1 MPASSSENIGQ
12 IEESLKSSLA
22 GEESLDSQLLSSSKQ
37 VLLHKIDFKP
47 AEKPYSLQVDSLRAK
62 YIPLNQFKK
71 YSTEQNGSNKQKEG
85 SRMNGEGDGD
95 SLPTPKV
102 VLYPEEK
109 VQLEWRKMQKIGA
122 GLVNMGNTCF
132 LNSTLQCLTYTA
144 PLVNFCLSNEHSTT
158 CKQAGFCM
166 MCELQRHVKRCY
178 ENSGNAI
185 KPQSVL
191 QKLRMIAKHMHWG
204 RQEDAHEFLRY
215 VVDAMQRSCLNGHNK
230 LDKFSKETTVV
241 NQIFGGFLRSQVQ
254 CMRCKE
260 MSNTYD
266 PFLDVSL
273 DIKAV
278 QTLEKALEKYVHP
291 ETLDNDNA
299 YMCTKCKQKVPAHKR
314 FSIHKAPNILTISLK
329 RFDYNRLM
337 GKVSRHIQFPE
348 KLNLR
353 PYMSYRQGEK
363 VMYQL
368 YAVLVHSGFSCNSGH
383 YYCYVKSPSQIWYCM
398 NDSMVQQVSA
408 TRVLSCEAY
417 LLFYIKSKP
426 SLMSSKSIPRPL
438 NNKTP
443 VIGPSLPPNH
453 TINNKKFRVN
463 GVISG
468 PSNDLGSS
476 VARKHHSSSSL
487 SSSTQVHKST
497 SEPSLSTPLPDK
509 RDRVAF
515 GIKPQT
521 YVKQQS
527 ATEDKPRI
535 VMQIKNGKVTT
546 FEKSPNGKS
555 KIVKDSDQVK
565 SLLVPYGDDSESDS
579 ENTNSA
585 TKGKKTE
592 TKSSSV
598 KKEDKKF
605 GLPLFSQKNIRRHL
619 DDSAVVFDKKL
630 NATTSVPGN
639 ANLLDTKGHGG
650 EDSKNHR
657 LDGLN
662 LMVSPSKDLTLQFS
676 DKSAFSPGKRILG
689 DNPSISCVT
698 NLVPAGSSKVNSTT
712 NWQVFNQD
720 SAPSPSVGSSSSRD
734 SVNSTT
740 EWTVMGNKDMTV
752 YPKVPERQFPG
763 WKVQGNEKVWEEG
776 NNKSSLSSPDTRR
789 ASEECAEGL
798 RTVCDKSD
806 DKCTTETQSNSS
818 SDMVSSKSSTMNQIS
833 EAMDDKSVD
842 ISDKQS
848 LLSESLSV
856 CSDGKQSIQ
865 KKHKKHKKHKKE
877 HKDFKYQELVHD
889 SDSSGRVKKHKKKKH
904 KLKKELKSTDH
915 GIDKKR
921 FINGEKEEEEKGPHK
936 KSESESEDSEEFVW
950 VEKTKDSFKGPC
962 GDDKTSENKVPV
974 QSWDHHIKDGYK
986 RPNNG
991 PSGDAKSGQYWDGTK
1006 KARVADELEKSSNH
1020 VYGSSVVSWNGGKS
1034 SLDLEADR
1042 ERERKRA
1049 WSDAYDEEFDR
1060 GKVKKVKKN
1069 YADFNFLPNNNFQ
1082 KMQDDRNQDR
1092 NRWKG
1097 SHEGSS
1103 HYNNGYNNGTN
1114 GSHHK
1119 SSNGPHFHSYH
1130 SEHRHRDNNRS
1141 YFQHTGHSSSAKYH
1155 KH

>member
-12 IEESLKSSLA
+12 IEETLKSSLV
-22 GEESLDSQLLSSSKQ
+22 GEESLDCQILSSSKQ

-426 SLMSSKSIPRPL
+426 SQMSSKSIPRPL
-438 NNKTP
+438 NK

-453 TINNKKFRVN
+453 TINKKFKVN

-468 PSNDLGSS
+468 PCSDVGAS
-476 VARKHHSSSSL
+476 VARKNNSSSSL
-487 SSSTQVHKST
+487 SSSTQVQKST
-497 SEPSLSTPLPDK
+497 STQSLSTPLPDK

-521 YVKQQS
+521 SVKQQ
-527 ATEDKPRI
+527 TEDKPRI

-555 KIVKDSDQVK
+555 KIVKDSDQMK

-579 ENTNSA
+579 ENTNSI

-592 TKSSSV
+592 TKSSSI
-598 KKEDKKF
+598 KKDIKKI
-605 GLPLFSQKNIRRHL
+605 GLPLFSQKNIGRHL

-639 ANLLDTKGHGG
+639 ANLLDTKGHG
-650 EDSKNHR
+650 DSKNHR

-662 LMVSPSKDLTLQFS
+662 LMVSPTKDLTLQFS
-676 DKSAFSPGKRILG
+676 EKSAFSPGKRILG
-689 DNPSISCVT
+689 DNPGITCVT

-740 EWTVMGNKDMTV
+740 EWTVMGNKDMAV

-763 WKVQGNEKVWEEG
+763 WKVQENEKLG
-776 NNKSSLSSPDTRR
+776 NCSEDIKDCRPSPSSPNPRHTS
-789 ASEECAEGL
+789 AGSAEEH
-798 RTVCDKSD
+798 RIMCDKSD
-806 DKCTTETQSNSS
+806 DSCNTEAMHVSNST
-818 SDMVSSKSSTMNQIS
+818 SDMVSSKSTTMNQIS
-833 EAMDDKSVD
+833 EVMDDKSVD

-848 LLSESLSV
+848 LLSDSYV
-856 CSDGKQSIQ
+856 CSDGKQSIH
-865 KKHKKHKKHKKE
+865 KKHKKRKKHKKE
-877 HKDFKYQELVHD
+877 HKDMKYQELAPD
-889 SDSSGRVKKHKKKKH
+889 SDSSERTKKHKKKKH
-904 KLKKELKSTDH
+904 KLKKELKSGDYCK
-915 GIDKKR
+915 DRKKLM
-921 FINGEKEEEEKGPHK
+921 NGEKEEDGPRK
-936 KSESESEDSEEFVW
+936 KSESESEDSQEFVW
-950 VEKTKDSFKGPC
+950 VEKTKDSLKGPS
-962 GDDKTSENKVPV
+962 GDEKTGDSKAPV

-991 PSGDAKSGQYWDGTK
+991 PGGDARSGQYWDGTK
-1006 KARVADELEKSSNH
+1006 KARVADELEKSAH
-1020 VYGSSVVSWNGGKS
+1020 HIYGSSVASWNGGKS
-1034 SLDLEADR
+1034 SLDLDADR

-1060 GKVKKVKKN
+1060 GKVKKVKKH
-1069 YADFNFLPNNNFQ
+1069 YADFDFLPNNNFQ
-1082 KMQDDRNQDR
+1082 KMQDERNQDR

-1097 SHEGSS
+1097 SYDGSS
-1103 HYNNGYNNGTN
+1103 YYNNGYNNGTN

-1119 SSNGPHFHSYH
+1119 PSNGPHFHSHH
-1130 SEHRHRDNNRS
+1130 SEHRHRDRDNSRS
-1141 YFQHTGHSSSAKYH
+1141 YLQHSSHSSAKYN